1 MQIISRRAILGG
13 LAACGAAP
21 SFSLA
26 LDRPASTPILIVRG
40 KVGETNRPGEAA
52 FDRDMLARLP
62 QGVTKTETPWYPTKT
77 RFEGPLAA
85 ELLKSVDCRG
95 ETLKVTALNG
105 YAVDIP
111 ADDFRRWPVILAT
124 HVNGNPISVREKGPL
139 FVIYPFD
146 REPSLYNEIYFGRSI
161 WQIQSIEIG

>member
-1 MQIISRRAILGG
+1 MSFTRRAILGG
-13 LAACGAAP
+13 LAAASTAP
-21 SFSLA
+21 SFGLA
-26 LDRPASTPILIVRG
+26 LEQPKSTPVLTVRG
-40 KVGETNRPGEAA
+40 KVGQTNGAGDAA
-52 FDRDMLARLP
+52 FDLDMLGRLP
-62 QGVTKTETPWYPTKT
+62 QGVTETETPWYPSKT

-85 ELLKSVDCRG
+85 ELLKSVDCQG
-95 ETLKVTALNG
+95 QTLKVTALNG

-124 HVNGNPISVREKGPL
+124 HVDRKPISVREKGPI

-161 WQIQSIEIG
+161 WQVHSIEIG